1 MFKRFLVTVL
11 AAISNLA
18 AAGLSGKWTGTL
30 ETNGNLVRV
39 FVTLNLFQAS
49 TGATPQDPVVSG
61 TVATGDETK
70 AVPIENAEIHG
81 FQLTFQT
88 HDDAGRIVSFR
99 LYLTNGLMRG
109 ETNVGDQISKLT
121 LSPAE
126 FGFFPIAGGLSAP
139 PVLFKKT
146 EPQYTE
152 EARAAKIQGT
162 VLLYVEINPAGN
174 ATNMKVVRSLG
185 RGLDE
190 KAIEAVKQWKFK
202 PGYKNGTPVTSTA
215 TIEVNFRL

>member
-1 MFKRFLVTVL
+1 MRLETTPMFKRFLVTVL

-70 AVPIENAEIHG
+70 AGPIENAEIHG

-99 LYLTNGLMRG
+99 LYLDNSLIRG
-109 ETNVGDQISKLT
+109 ETNVGDQISNVDFIT
-121 LSPAE
+121 
-126 FGFFPIAGGLSAP
+126 GRI
-139 PVLFKKT
+139 
-146 EPQYTE
+146 
-152 EARAAKIQGT
+152 R
-162 VLLYVEINPAGN
+162 LLPNR
-174 ATNMKVVRSLG
+174 K
-185 RGLDE
+185 
-190 KAIEAVKQWKFK
+190 
-202 PGYKNGTPVTSTA
+202 
-215 TIEVNFRL
+215 